1 MCFLAILS
9 SEKFERF
16 WVLTII
22 LPIHGLQ
29 VRFLKH
35 IYTFNPLHEW
45 ASPAC
50 LRQQPFPPF
59 FFSFHIVDRPL
70 WPFLHLIIVFYE
82 QTLFFFSGEIW
93 GAERLSF
100 ESVRWHRRPRSR
112 QGASNSKNNSGGTHT
127 RTHSI
132 NHYFDIAATRRES
145 LRRSVTQGCWW
156 DFSQCVCVDWL
167 NLSASENSFEEH
179 IPHLLLNI
187 FKQKK
192 RNILAIPCD
201 ARALQHS
208 VSVKWVRKRSLLWCL
223 LSLLDKRSSTI
234 SRPYAKISLLEAL
247 IFIIFL

>member
-1 MCFLAILS
+1 MNEPPRPVWGS
-9 SEKFERF
+9 S
-16 WVLTII
+16 
-22 LPIHGLQ
+22 PS
-29 VRFLKH
+29 
-35 IYTFNPLHEW
+35 LH
-45 ASPAC
+45 
-50 LRQQPFPPF
+50 F
-59 FFSFHIVDRPL
+59 FFLSILLTGHSGL
-70 WPFLHLIIVFYE
+70 FY
-82 QTLFFFSGEIW
+82 TSS
-93 GAERLSF
+93 LSF
-100 ESVRWHRRPRSR
+100 MNKHFSSFPGRSEEQKGYPLKVWGDTGDHALVKGPATQR
-112 QGASNSKNNSGGTHT
+112 ITQGGHT

-192 RNILAIPCD
+192 RIILAIPCD

-247 IFIIFL
+247 IFIIFLETKFSFTRQQHLQAPGEKHESRSTWNTAS